1 MHPTS
6 PTGASE
12 VESGAAA
19 ASDVLAPPPP
29 PPPDV
34 RPPVATMA
42 PPLEEI
48 LNKLLMADNAVIQEG
63 TKELGEALKNPGV
76 VGDLCRV
83 MGTST
88 APQVRQYAAVILR
101 KRLGKGRHWTK
112 LDADVKNGIKEG
124 VLQALMQEPESSVRN
139 AIAQFV
145 GVIAR
150 HELPAGN
157 WPALLQFI
165 QQMIQSQNTQERQ
178 LGVYVVSV
186 VSGVAGDQLLPHLGH
201 LLTLFSTTL
210 EDTTSPTAFHTIQAL
225 TNFAPLVGQENM
237 TEFQALLPKVL
248 EAVKALLTQDE
259 DQAAEAMELFDVL
272 AECEVALLVPH
283 LRPVIQLCLDV
294 TSNAALGESV
304 RVKAITFLG
313 YITRLKKKYIVK
325 NKLVVPLVTVMF
337 NVACSENGEEDCLG
351 FFGGEDGEG
360 GSPMHAAAQT
370 LDACAL
376 HLPPDK
382 LLPCLMGLVEPALKS
397 GNPHQVKGAYL
408 ALAMV
413 AEGCS
418 DTLRMKHLHPLLQCI
433 CHGITNENQLVRN
446 SALFALGQFA
456 EHLQPDISKYHAEL
470 LPVLFQ
476 YLTQTCI
483 VVGSGGSDP
492 PGVDRMFYALEVF
505 CENLEAELL
514 PHLPSLMERLLA
526 VLAAPTSVHMKELA
540 ISAIGATANAAK
552 EHMAPY
558 FQQIVEML
566 KGYLTEDQTEETMTL
581 QVQSIDTLGQLA
593 RCMGVENFSVYAPDC
608 VALGLGLME
617 RKDDPDVRKTCY
629 LLFASLASVMKGDMA
644 PHLPKVM
651 KNMMMSLRSTDGV
664 VTHFKDEEGGL
675 PTTIEGL
682 SDSEEEEG
690 EVDVLANDEP
700 EDEDVAGYS
709 VENAFLEEKED
720 TCVALRELSLHC
732 GDSFLPYTDTC
743 GEEVYKM
750 LNYPSEDVRQ
760 AAVGAMAQFVNSL
773 AKSSAPEA
781 AEGFKKWIQVLIP
794 KLSELIRTDEERSVV
809 MACLEAYAE
818 VLKEAGAPVLVP
830 QGHLEAI
837 INCVKD
843 VMLKKTMCQDMADE
857 AGSEDEG
864 EAEHDEMLVEYAGE
878 VVPSLG
884 KAMPQAEFA
893 TQFAQLLPLF
903 ANKTKKSCSV
913 AERSFSLGTLAE
925 AVEALGSAS
934 GQFVPQL
941 LPLFQQGAAD
951 EDDEVRSNAIYGLG
965 VLGQHGGEAI
975 TGHYNNILAT
985 LSAALSKETFP
996 RALDN
1001 ICGAVARLI
1010 STSPSNV
1017 PLEQVFP
1024 VVLGCLPLREDFAEN
1039 PTVFECFLVLYRMQ
1053 HPLLAQNLVP
1063 ILRLA
1068 ALIYTTKQADD
1079 KTNQLIQ
1086 EFVASVNRDFPD
1098 QVSSLAQ
1105 NLEPEL
1111 KARLEAAAAA
1121 GATLVASP
1129 PT

>member
-1 MHPTS
+1 MSHT
-6 PTGASE
+6 TTAMTNTLN
-12 VESGAAA
+12 
-19 ASDVLAPPPP
+19 D
-29 PPPDV
+29 
-34 RPPVATMA
+34 
-42 PPLEEI
+42 I
-48 LNKLLMADNAVIQEG
+48 LNKLLVPDNAVIQEG
-63 TKELGEALKNPGV
+63 TKELGEALKTPGV
-76 VGDLCRV
+76 VGELCKV
-83 MGTST
+83 MGTSSD
-88 APQVRQYAAVILR
+88 PQVRQYAAVILR
-101 KRLGKGRHWTK
+101 KRLGKARHWTK
-112 LDADVKNGIKEG
+112 LEADVKNGIKEG
-124 VLQALMQEPESSVRN
+124 VLQALIREPESSVRN

-150 HELPAGN
+150 HELQAGN

-165 QQMIQSQNTQERQ
+165 QQMVQSQNVQERQ

-186 VSGVAGDQLLPHLGH
+186 VSGVAGDQLMPHLRH
-201 LLTLFSTTL
+201 LLHLFSTTL
-210 EDTTSPTAFHTIQAL
+210 DDTTSPAAFHTIQAL
-225 TNFAPLVGQENM
+225 TNFAPLVDQDNM
-237 TEFQALLPKVL
+237 TEFQAVLPKVL
-248 EAVKALLTQDE
+248 EAIKALLTRDE

-283 LRPVIQLCLDV
+283 LRPVIQLCLDI
-294 TSNAALGESV
+294 SGNSSLGDTV

-313 YITRLKKKYIVK
+313 YITRLKKKYILK
-325 NKLVVPLVTVMF
+325 NKLVVPLVSVMF
-337 NVACSENGEEDCLG
+337 GVACSETEDDSCLG
-351 FFGGEDGEG
+351 FLGGDEGEG

-382 LLPCLMGLVEPALKS
+382 LLPCLMGHVEPALKS

-413 AEGCS
+413 AEGCA
-418 DTLRMKHLHPLLQCI
+418 DTLRNKHLHPLLQCI

-470 LPVLFQ
+470 LPVLFD
-476 YLTQTCI
+476 YLTQTCV

-505 CENLEAELL
+505 CENLESELL
-514 PHLPSLMERLLA
+514 PHLPALMERLFA
-526 VLAAPTSVHMKELA
+526 VLAARTSVHMKELA

-552 EHMAPY
+552 EHMSPY

-566 KGYLTEDQTEETMTL
+566 KGYLTVDQSEETMTL

-593 RCMGVENFSVYAPDC
+593 RCMGVENFTVYAPDC
-608 VALGLGLME
+608 VTLGLGLME

-629 LLFASLASVMKGDMA
+629 LLFASLASVMKADMA
-644 PHLPKVM
+644 PHLPKIM
-651 KNMMMSLRSTDGV
+651 ERMMLSLRSTDGV
-664 VTHFKDEEGGL
+664 VTHFKDDETGL

-682 SDSEEEEG
+682 SESEEEEDG
-690 EVDVLANDEP
+690 EVDLLGNEDGD
-700 EDEDVAGYS
+700 DEDVAGYS

-732 GDSFLPYTDTC
+732 GDAFLPYMDKS

-760 AAVGAMAQFVNSL
+760 AAVGAMAQFVISL

-781 AEGFKKWIQVLIP
+781 AEGFKKWIQVFIP

-818 VLKEAGAPVLVP
+818 VLKEVGARVLVP

-837 INCVKD
+837 TNCVKD
-843 VMLKKTMCQDMADE
+843 VMQKKTMCQDMTDE
-857 AGSEDEG
+857 ASSEDEG
-864 EAEHDEMLVEYAGE
+864 EAEHDELLIEYAGE

-884 KAMPQAEFA
+884 KAMSQAEFA
-893 TQFAQLLPLF
+893 TQFANLLPLF

-913 AERSFSLGTLAE
+913 AERSFSFGTLAE

-941 LPLFQQGAAD
+941 LPLFQEGTRD
-951 EDDEVRSNAIYGLG
+951 EDNEVRSNSIYGLG
-965 VLGQHGGEAI
+965 VLGQHGGDAVM
-975 TGHYNNILAT
+975 GHFNNILAV
-985 LSAALSKETFP
+985 LSEALSKETFP

-1010 STSPSNV
+1010 STSPTNV

-1024 VVLGCLPLREDFAEN
+1024 VVLGCLPLREDFEEN
-1039 PTVFECFLVLYRMQ
+1039 STVFECFLVLYRAQ
-1053 HPLLAQNLVP
+1053 HPMLAQNLAP

-1086 EFVASVNRDFPD
+1086 ELVKSVSHDFPD
-1098 QVSSLAQ
+1098 QVTSVVQS
-1105 NLEPEL
+1105 LEPEV
-1111 KARLEAAAAA
+1111 AGRLQAAVAAAAA
-1121 GATLVASP
+1121 AASQSSAVSPATS
-1129 PT
+1129 

>member
-1 MHPTS
+1 M
-6 PTGASE
+6 
-12 VESGAAA
+12 
-19 ASDVLAPPPP
+19 
-29 PPPDV
+29 
-34 RPPVATMA
+34 ATK
-42 PPLEEI
+42 LEDT
-48 LNKLLMADNAVIQEG
+48 LNKLLVADNAVIQEG
-63 TKELGEALKNPGV
+63 TKELGDLLKTPGV
-76 VGDLCRV
+76 VGELCKV

-101 KRLGKGRHWTK
+101 KRLGKSRHWVK
-112 LDADVKNGIKEG
+112 LEPNVKDGIKEG
-124 VLQALMQEPESSVRN
+124 VLQALMREPESSVRN

-150 HELPAGN
+150 HELSAGN

-165 QQMIQSQNTQERQ
+165 QQMVQSQNVQERQ

-186 VSGVAGDQLLPHLGH
+186 VSSVAGDQLLPHLHH
-201 LLTLFSTTL
+201 LLHLFSATL
-210 EDTTSPTAFHTIQAL
+210 EDTTSPAAFHTIQAL

-237 TEFQALLPKVL
+237 NEFQGLLPKVL
-248 EAVKALLTQDE
+248 VAIKALLSQDE
-259 DQAAEAMELFDVL
+259 DQAAESMELFDVL

-283 LRPVIQLCLDV
+283 LRPVIQLCLDI
-294 TSNAALGESV
+294 SGDKNLGETV

-313 YITRLKKKYIVK
+313 YITRLKKKYILK
-325 NKLVVPLVTVMF
+325 NKLVVPLVSAMF
-337 NVACSENGEEDCLG
+337 TVACSESEDDSCLG
-351 FFGGEDGEG
+351 FFGGEEGEG
-360 GSPMHAAAQT
+360 GSPVHAAAQT

-382 LLPCLMGLVEPALKS
+382 LLPCLMAQVEPALKS

-413 AEGCS
+413 AEGCA
-418 DTLRMKHLHPLLQCI
+418 DTLRHKHLHPLLQCI
-433 CHGITNENQLVRN
+433 CHGITSENQLVRN

-456 EHLQPDISKYHAEL
+456 EHLQPDISKYHADL
-470 LPVLFQ
+470 LPVLFD
-476 YLTQTCI
+476 YLTQIC
-483 VVGSGGSDP
+483 VLVGKGGSDP

-505 CENLEAELL
+505 CENLEGELL
-514 PHLPSLMERLLA
+514 PHLPALMERLFA

-552 EHMAPY
+552 EHMSPY

-566 KGYLTEDQTEETMTL
+566 KGYLTVDQADETMSL
-581 QVQSIDTLGQLA
+581 QVQSLDTLGQLA
-593 RCMGVENFSVYAPDC
+593 RCMGVENFLVYAPDC
-608 VALGLGLME
+608 VSLGLGLME

-629 LLFASLASVMKGDMA
+629 LLFASLASVMKGEMA
-644 PHLPKVM
+644 VHLPKIM
-651 KNMMMSLRSTDGV
+651 DRMMLSLRSTDGV
-664 VTHFKDEEGGL
+664 VTHFKDDEGGL

-682 SDSEEEEG
+682 SDSEEEEEG
-690 EVDVLANDEP
+690 EVDLLGNEET

-732 GDSFLPYTDTC
+732 GDAFLPYMDKS

-750 LNYPSEDVRQ
+750 LNYPNEDVRQ
-760 AAVGAMAQFVNSL
+760 AAVNAMAQFVISL
-773 AKSSAPEA
+773 SKSSAPEA
-781 AEGFKKWIQVLIP
+781 AEGFKKWIQVFIP

-818 VLKEAGAPVLVP
+818 VLKEVGAPVLVP

-837 INCVKD
+837 INCVRD
-843 VMLKKTMCQDMADE
+843 VMEKKTMCQDMADE

-864 EAEHDEMLVEYAGE
+864 EAEHDEMLIEYAGE

-884 KAMPQAEFA
+884 KAMTQDAFA
-893 TQFAQLLPLF
+893 AQFAQLLPLF
-903 ANKTKKSCSV
+903 ANKTKTSCSI

-925 AVEALGSAS
+925 SVEALGTVS
-934 GQFVPQL
+934 GKFVPQL
-941 LPLFQQGAAD
+941 LPLFQQGAYD

-975 TGHYNNILAT
+975 LSHYHAILGV
-985 LSAALSKETFP
+985 LSAALSKESFP

-1010 STSPSNV
+1010 TANPGNV

-1024 VVLGCLPLREDFAEN
+1024 VVLGCLPLREDFEEN
-1039 PTVFECFLVLYRMQ
+1039 STVFECFLKLYQ
-1053 HPLLAQNLVP
+1053 GQYPILAQNLVP
-1063 ILRLA
+1063 VLRLA
-1068 ALIYTTKQADD
+1068 ALVYSTKQADD
-1079 KTNQLIQ
+1079 KTNKLIQ
-1086 EFVASVNRDFPD
+1086 ELVSSASRDFSE
-1098 QVSSLAQ
+1098 QFNSLVQ
-1105 NLEPEL
+1105 SLEPEIV
-1111 KARLEAAAAA
+1111 ARLQAALAAAAP
-1121 GATLVASP
+1121 ATSP
-1129 PT
+1129 TPS